1 MAAVGSSI
9 GFCGRETG
17 WQLWHC
23 TRSKI
28 PSHGQRYV
36 LIVWGALQSGK
47 DRVLSLANRA
57 SAVDAIT
64 ELIWNSLDAEAT
76 SVEVSASINEFGAP
90 TELVVTDNGHG
101 IAAHRAWS
109 LFLTEGDSWKKDK
122 RFSDSLRRP
131 LHGQMGRGRLI
142 TYSVAE
148 RVEWS
153 SVSSTQG
160 GPQRIVIRGTRESP
174 NGFDILDPEDV
185 NEPAGTTVL
194 LTLRDIQKAAKIAD
208 EGFEQGVVERLAES
222 LISLRGVA
230 VRWRGRLLDPER
242 AIRSHD
248 EVPLTGIEPDVLHGY
263 PSPTLTVIEWN
274 RPFGS
279 KEIILCDDAGSA
291 ITNHRPSGLPAVPF
305 SWSAYLRWSGF
316 RDPELMGVAD
326 LHVPKIRHPDIL
338 SATERALTKYLA
350 ARFATERGRIVQV
363 WKEEGV
369 YPYLNEPDSQLATAE
384 RNLFDVVAVLASSAI
399 PTTGKAQKRL
409 SLQLLRAAL
418 RAEPSRLGTAL
429 EGVLSLPEDELKSL
443 EFLLKRTELG
453 SLIRSAHR
461 VANRLDFLA
470 GLSSILYTDK
480 TARVFRE
487 VDQLH
492 PILIREPWLFG
503 DEWDSS
509 LSEHGLTKVVR
520 TAVEASGEAILA
532 LKPVRLESGKGGR
545 VDMLFHRHIYESQ
558 LTRHL
563 VVELKR
569 PAKLDMTHFSQV
581 ANYAQAIT
589 DHPEVAKSPHKWD
602 FWLVGTDMEATVN
615 AQRQND
621 NSQPGLVRDYGA
633 YRLFVITW
641 GELLDQLRHKLEW
654 YREELAISP
663 TEATGLAYLE
673 KSHQEFLPNATND

>member
-1 MAAVGSSI
+1 
-9 GFCGRETG
+9 
-17 WQLWHC
+17 
-23 TRSKI
+23 
-28 PSHGQRYV
+28 
-36 LIVWGALQSGK
+36 
-47 DRVLSLANRA
+47 VLSLANRA

-76 SVEVSASINEFGAP
+76 SVDVSVSINEFGAP
-90 TELVVTDNGHG
+90 TELVVTDDGHG
-101 IAAHRAWS
+101 IAPDNAWR
-109 LFLTEGDSWKKDK
+109 LFLTEGDSWKKEK
-122 RFSDSLRRP
+122 RFSDSLNRP

-185 NEPAGTTVL
+185 NKRAGTTVF
-194 LTLRDIQKAAKIAD
+194 LTLRDVQKAAKIAD
-208 EGFEQGVVERLAES
+208 EGFEQGVMERLAES
-222 LISLRGVA
+222 LISLRGVS

-242 AIRSHD
+242 AIRSRD
-248 EVPLTGIEPDVLHGY
+248 EVPLTGVEADVLHGH
-263 PSPTLTVIEWN
+263 PSPALTVIEWN

-291 ITNHRPSGLPAVPF
+291 VTNYRPSGLPAVPF

-316 RDPELMGVAD
+316 RDPKLMGVGD
-326 LHVPKIRHPDIL
+326 LHVPKFRHPDIL
-338 SATERALTKYLA
+338 SAAELALTKYLA
-350 ARFATERGRIVQV
+350 ERFASERGRIVQV

-369 YPYLNEPDSQLATAE
+369 YPYLGEPDSQLATAE

-399 PTTGKAQKRL
+399 PTRGTAQKRL
-409 SLQLLRAAL
+409 SLRLLREAL

-429 EGVLSLPEDELKSL
+429 KAVLNLPEDELKSL
-443 EFLLKRTELG
+443 EMLLKRTGLG

-461 VANRLDFLA
+461 VASRLDFLA
-470 GLSSILYTDK
+470 GLSSILNTAK
-480 TARVFRE
+480 TARAFRE
-487 VDQLH
+487 IDQLH
-492 PILIREPWLFG
+492 PILIREPWVFG

-520 TAVEASGEAILA
+520 TAVEASGETL
-532 LKPVRLESGKGGR
+532 LELEPVRQESGKGGR
-545 VDMLFHRHIYESQ
+545 VDMLFHRHICESQ

-569 PAKLDMTHFSQV
+569 PGKLDMTHFSQV
-581 ANYAQAIT
+581 AKYAQVIT
-589 DHPEVAKSPHKWD
+589 DHPAVAKSRHRWD
-602 FWLVGTDMEATVN
+602 FWLVGTDMDATVN
-615 AQRQND
+615 AQRQKD
-621 NSQPGLVRDYGA
+621 HFPPGFVKDYGA

-641 GELLDQLRHKLEW
+641 GELLAELGHKLEW
-654 YREELAISP
+654 YRKELAISP
-663 TEATGLAYLE
+663 TEATGLAYLQE
-673 KSHQEFLPNATND
+673 SHQEFLPDATDD